1 MSTTQTT
8 NTTPKM
14 PVRNG
19 SRSCF
24 ALLDKGAP
32 PLAGIH
38 LATER
43 KQDVAAGRTV
53 DLDRHRAEVD
63 VEERAV
69 GAERRKPQVVLAEL
83 LDVVV
88 HLGLAVVQLGGQRAG
103 VLQDALQRPARILQQ
118 LSQIRRCRRQRT

>member
-32 PLAGIH
+32 PLVGIH
-38 LATER
+38 LTTER
-43 KQDVAAGRTV
+43 QQDVATGRTV

-63 VEERAV
+63 VEERPV
-69 GAERRKPQVVLAEL
+69 GAERGEPQVVLAQL
-83 LDVVV
+83 LDVVGD
-88 HLGLAVVQLGGQRAG
+88 LGFAVVQFGGQRA
-103 VLQDALQRPARILQQ
+103 
-118 LSQIRRCRRQRT
+118 